1 MPIEL
6 FQEVALTRDVPDADL
21 RTGDVVTLIDYVPHP
36 SGGEM
41 GCVLEVFNAV
51 GESLSVVTVPLSCID
66 ALRSDEMLSVRPM
79 TVAN

>member
-6 FQEVALTRDVPDADL
+6 FQEVALIQDVPDADL
-21 RTGDVVTLIDYVPHP
+21 HPGDVVTLIDYVPHP
-36 SGGEM
+36 TGGEM
-41 GCVLEVFNAV
+41 GCVLEVFNAI
-51 GESLSVVTVPLSCID
+51 GESLSVVTVPLSYIE